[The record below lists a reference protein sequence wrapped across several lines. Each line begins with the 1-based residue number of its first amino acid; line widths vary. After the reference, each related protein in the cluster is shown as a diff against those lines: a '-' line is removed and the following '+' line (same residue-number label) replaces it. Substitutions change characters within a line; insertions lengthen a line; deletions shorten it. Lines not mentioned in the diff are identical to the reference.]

1 MGKSKPGIVLGTMEF
16 GRGPCVNYV
25 PEEMVQLCLETAN
38 NKSTSKTVSN
48 PEVATTDDG
57 VVFNGVD
64 TAYMYTGGQSE
75 TILGEIDQWKGG
87 ATQMATKINP
97 WDGKNFG
104 AESVRQQVETS
115 LKRLKVD
122 HVDIMYLH
130 APDHATPLEE
140 TLATMDKLHREG
152 KFSQLGLSNYSA
164 WLVNEVVNL
173 CKANN
178 WIKPTIYQGMYSAI
192 TRQVEHELI
201 PCLRYHKIAFYAYS
215 PLGGGILTGKYKFEQ
230 LEDNSMTTGRF
241 NGVGGW
247 KVDVYRG
254 RYWKREHFSA
264 IEQLKTLLQEHH
276 PNENISVPE
285 AAFRWIFN
293 HSALDG
299 SYGDSVIL
307 GASRVEQVRMNME
320 LSKRGHLHENI
331 VAFFDDWWKSTM
343 HLCPSY
349 LR

>member
-16 GRGPCVNYV
+16 GRGPCVNSV
-25 PEEMVQLCLETAN
+25 PQEMVDLCLSKKLEVD
-38 NKSTSKTVSN
+38 STN
-48 PEVATTDDG
+48 AG
-57 VVFNGVD
+57 VVFNGID

-75 TILGEIDQWKGG
+75 QILGDIGAWKGKT
-87 ATQMATKINP
+87 AMATKINP

-104 AESVRQQVETS
+104 SVSVREQVETS

-122 HVDIMYLH
+122 CVDIMYLH
-130 APDHATPLEE
+130 APDHSTPLEE
-140 TLATMDKLHREG
+140 TLSTMDKLHREG
-152 KFSQLGLSNYSA
+152 KFSKLGLSNYSG

-178 WIKPTIYQGMYSAI
+178 WIKPTVYQGMYSAI

-201 PCLRYHKIAFYAYS
+201 PCLRYHNIAFYAYS
-215 PLGGGILTGKYKFEQ
+215 PLGGGILTGKYKFEEI
-230 LEDNSMTTGRF
+230 EDNSMTTGRF

-264 IEQLKTLLQEHH
+264 IEHLKTLLLEHH
-276 PNENISVPE
+276 PNEEISVPE

-299 SYGDSVIL
+299 SLGDSVIL
-307 GASRVEQVRMNME
+307 GASKVEQVRMNMD
-320 LSKRGHLHENI
+320 LAKKGSLKPPI
-331 VAFFDDWWKSTM
+331 VSFFDEWWTSTM